1 MAKLEVSHRTINFNH
16 RILNL
21 RTVTSIAK
29 LHGTRARAVPL
40 TKVAFAFVV
49 FCVSILLLRK
59 EETQTVGGI
68 LSLCTILYLVSAYV
82 RDKNR
87 DLWALHVE
95 TAAASDNLLVSK
107 EEKPI
112 DDAVRLITTALESDV
127 AFHNEL
133 HISDS
138 MIVNDATITNSS
150 LANTSNKSK
159 GAGA

>member
-29 LHGTRARAVPL
+29 LHGKRARAVPVRTVVL
-40 TKVAFAFVV
+40 AFAG
-49 FCVSILLLRK
+49 FCGSVLLLRRPD
-59 EETQTVGGI
+59 TQSLGAWLCGASI
-68 LSLCTILYLVSAYV
+68 LFMVYAYL

-95 TAAASDNLLVSK
+95 TAAASNNLLVSR

-112 DDAVRLITTALESDV
+112 DEAVLLITTALESDV

-138 MIVNDATITNSS
+138 MIVNESIVTNST
-150 LANTSNKSK
+150 LANKVDKSK
-159 GAGA
+159 GASA